1 MYFRKL
7 FETMAILGQIR
18 KRSIFLILV
27 IGMALFAFVISG
39 VFTSNGGFDSNK
51 PIGEINGEEIDFE
64 IFNSMVEQ
72 SQAVYGLNTIKAV
85 NLAWE
90 QGLQNQ
96 ILIQELE
103 KLGIDAGK
111 NQLEQIISQDQ
122 SIALNPIFQNEIGL
136 FDFNLFSNYIT
147 QLKSTNPSLY
157 NSWRLQE
164 ENFITIAK
172 QKIYFDLIRSSII
185 QTNIESKIQ
194 YHLEND
200 KVNLQYLRIP
210 YENIPDS
217 LFKIKDSEIL
227 SYMKK
232 NKDGY
237 EISESKEIEYIYIQD
252 NASEL
257 DINNIISNLEQ
268 LRDGFNQLNRV
279 TNNVDYVEGFKDT
292 KEISEFIDIY
302 SDISWDSIYLS
313 REDLKSDYDD
323 ILFGLNIG
331 QVFGPYKDDN
341 FYKISRMVGKKRE
354 GNLNKVLLA
363 NVVKEII
370 PSNESS
376 NNNYRKASQVEF
388 DANNDLPLNQS
399 DVALPINNFESFE
412 EFDEGIPGINN
423 SRQVIKWLYDKGS
436 KVGDVRR
443 FDLAD
448 GYLVAKIIQF
458 NKKRLTNIDKV
469 RDEISKI
476 ILNDKKFSY
485 LKNKYKST
493 IDIESIA
500 IENNID
506 VENASAVTQSDPIL
520 VGAGPE
526 PYIIGSS
533 FSLMEDE
540 TSELLKGNNGIYIV
554 RLKSKQ
560 TAEEFNLSQDIT
572 NSSIE
577 SELERMSLLIPDV
590 LESNA
595 EIIDN
600 RSFYY

>member
-1 MYFRKL
+1 
-7 FETMAILGQIR
+7 MAILGQIR
-18 KRSIFLILV
+18 KRSFFLILV

-39 VFTSNGGFDSNK
+39 VFTSNGGFGSNK

-64 IFNSMVEQ
+64 MFNSMVEQ
-72 SQAVYGLNTIKAV
+72 AQVVYGLNTIKAV

-96 ILIQELE
+96 ILTQELE

-136 FDFNLFSNYIT
+136 FDFNLFSNYIS

-164 ENFITIAK
+164 ENFITVAK

-232 NKDGY
+232 NKDQY
-237 EISESKEIEYIYIQD
+237 EISESKEIEYIYIED
-252 NASEL
+252 TASDL

-302 SDISWDSIYLS
+302 SDISWDSIYVT
-313 REDLKSDYDD
+313 REDINSDYDD

-331 QVFGPYKDDN
+331 QVFGPYKDEN

-363 NVVKEII
+363 NVAKEII

-376 NNNYRKASQVEF
+376 NNNYRIASQAEF

-399 DVALPINNFESFE
+399 NVDIAINNFESFE

-423 SRQVIKWLYDKGS
+423 SRQIIKWLYDKGS
-436 KVGDVRR
+436 KIGDVRR

-458 NKKRLTNIDKV
+458 NKKRLTNIDNV
-469 RDEISKI
+469 RDEISEI

-500 IENNID
+500 IENNI
-506 VENASAVTQSDPIL
+506 EIESASAVTQSDPIL

-540 TSELLKGNNGIYIV
+540 TSDLLKGNNGIYIV

-560 TAEEFNLSQDIT
+560 TAEEFKLSQDIT

-577 SELERMSLLIPDV
+577 SELQRMSLLIPEI
-590 LESNA
+590 LESNS
-595 EIIDN
+595 EIVDN

>member
-1 MYFRKL
+1 
-7 FETMAILGQIR
+7 MAILGQIR
-18 KRSIFLILV
+18 KRSFFLILV

-39 VFTSNGGFDSNK
+39 VFTSNGGFGSNK

-64 IFNSMVEQ
+64 MFNSMVEQ
-72 SQAVYGLNTIKAV
+72 AQVVYGLNTIKAV

-96 ILIQELE
+96 ILTQELE

-122 SIALNPIFQNEIGL
+122 SIASNPIFQNEIGL

-164 ENFITIAK
+164 ENFITVAK

-217 LFKIKDSEIL
+217 LFQIKDSEIL

-232 NKDGY
+232 NKDQY

-252 NASEL
+252 TASEI

-302 SDISWDSIYLS
+302 SDISWDSIYVT
-313 REDLKSDYDD
+313 REDINSDYDD

-363 NVVKEII
+363 NVAKEII

-376 NNNYRKASQVEF
+376 NNNYRKASQAEF

-399 DVALPINNFESFE
+399 NVDIAINNFESFE

-423 SRQVIKWLYDKGS
+423 SRQIIKWLYDKDS

-448 GYLVAKIIQF
+448 GYFVAKIIQF
-458 NKKRLTNIDKV
+458 NKKRLTNIDNV
-469 RDEISKI
+469 RDEISEI
-476 ILNDKKFSY
+476 ILNDKKFSF

-500 IENNID
+500 TENNIE

-540 TSELLKGNNGIYIV
+540 TSELLKGNNGIYII

-560 TAEEFNLSQDIT
+560 TAEEFNLVQDKT
-572 NSSIE
+572 NPSID
-577 SELERMSLLIPDV
+577 SELERMSLLIPEI

-595 EIIDN
+595 EIVDN
-600 RSFYY
+600 RNFYY